1 VSHDLLDLL
10 PVPDE
15 RDLPA
20 GRVEA
25 RRQALVAAIASE
37 PAPSRMR
44 GWLTSVGLF
53 VASLVAVCAVL
64 LAGGVRPP
72 GPEAAAKSAVVL
84 AGGSGLVAL
93 AAAVPRPPR
102 LVRS

>member
-1 VSHDLLDLL
+1 VTRDLLDLL

-20 GRVEA
+20 GRVEV
-25 RRQALVAAIASE
+25 RRAELVAAISSDAT
-37 PAPSRMR
+37 PSRLR
-44 GWLTSVGLF
+44 GWLTSVGLL
-53 VASLVAVCAVL
+53 VASLAVVCSVL
-64 LAGGVRPP
+64 FAGDVRPP